1 MRVPDPLASDVRS
14 LDALKNGAGRDPKGA
29 VRQAATQFEALF
41 MQMVMKS
48 MRDSVPKS
56 GMLEGSGSDVF
67 QSMLDTQFSQAMTGK
82 PGGLSDLIA
91 KQLMRSMR
99 MDDPA
104 TPPTAPK
111 VSVEGL
117 SRALMASESAERG
130 SADGDEILPS
140 GAARMAEAAAAAAAA
155 AARNRQAGEAAVRRD
170 PVTGMPLLGAAPP
183 AAVPATAA
191 GPARPAGAP
200 AAFVDR
206 MWGAAAAAE
215 QATGVPAGF
224 IVGQAALES
233 GWGRHELRH
242 ADGRPAHNLFGIK
255 AGPGW
260 RGDTV
265 EATTTEYV
273 DGKAVKSV
281 ERFRA
286 YASHHESFADWA
298 RLMASNPRYA
308 GVMQSGGSVE
318 SFARNLQRAGY
329 ATDPEYASKLTRT
342 ITQALSM
349 RRVNT

>member
-67 QSMLDTQFSQAMTGK
+67 QGMLDTQFSQAMTGK

-99 MDDPA
+99 MDESA
-104 TPPTAPK
+104 TAPTPPK
-111 VSVEGL
+111 VSAEGF
-117 SRALMASESAERG
+117 SRALMA
-130 SADGDEILPS
+130 AD
-140 GAARMAEAAAAAAAA
+140 GAARPPADADEVMPSAAALMAQAAAAAAAA
-155 AARNRQAGEAAVRRD
+155 ASAAARSRQAAEAPVRRD
-170 PVTGMPLLGAAPP
+170 PVGGMPLIGAAPTS
-183 AAVPATAA
+183 ATGT
-191 GPARPAGAP
+191 GPARPGGAP

-206 MWGAAAAAE
+206 MWSAAAAAE

-233 GWGRHELRH
+233 GWGRQELRH
-242 ADGRPAHNLFGIK
+242 PDGRPAHNLFGIK

-265 EATTTEYV
+265 DATTTEYV

-286 YASHHESFADWA
+286 YASHQESFADWA

-308 GVMQSGGSVE
+308 GVIQSGGSVE

-342 ITQALSM
+342 ISLALSV
-349 RRVNT
+349 RRDNT

>member
-67 QSMLDTQFSQAMTGK
+67 QGMLDTQFSQAMTGR

-99 MDDPA
+99 IDDPA

-111 VSVEGL
+111 VSVDGL
-117 SRALMASESAERG
+117 SRALMAAESAGRG
-130 SADGDEILPS
+130 QSEADEILPS

-155 AARNRQAGEAAVRRD
+155 ARSRQVGDTAVRRD
-170 PVTGMPLLGAAPP
+170 AATGMPVLGATPP
-183 AAVPATAA
+183 AAAAPAA
-191 GPARPAGAP
+191 GGSARPGGAP
-200 AAFVDR
+200 GAFVDR
-206 MWGAAAAAE
+206 MWGAASAAE

-233 GWGRHELRH
+233 GWGRHEMRH

-286 YASHHESFADWA
+286 YASYQESFADWA

-318 SFARNLQRAGY
+318 SLARQLQRAGY